1 MIARASQIATWT
13 GGRLIGA
20 DAPVAGVAQD
30 SRVLPPGGLFVALK
44 GERVDGH
51 DFVAGLDGHA
61 GAALVERVLDV
72 RTPQIVVPDSL
83 AALQALA
90 RAWLAALDLKLVA
103 LTGSNGKTTT
113 KELTASILRR
123 AGRTHATPGNYNNEI
138 GVPLTVLG
146 LDTDHRFAVIEM
158 GAGKPDDIQ
167 PLTVIA
173 PPDAAVVTNVG
184 PAHLERLGSLEGV
197 AATKGG
203 IYRGLKADGIAVL
216 NADEPFAASF
226 ERDIGARRV
235 LRFGIDTPS
244 EISASEVVLGSDTRF
259 RLSTPLG
266 TSQIL
271 LPLPGRHNVMNA
283 LAAAGLA
290 MAVGASLDA
299 ITAGLNQAHG
309 VSGRLKRIEWNGG
322 VLFDDSYNANPGSL
336 GAAIGTL
343 ALAPSPRWLVLGDMK
358 ELGPEGPAMH
368 RASGRQAHAAGI
380 DALFALGPLSAEAA
394 RGFGTGGE
402 AFDDLDALVAAFRSA
417 WRPGTTALIKGSRSS
432 RMERVLQALGVG
444 SGEH

>member
-1 MIARASQIATWT
+1 MIARASQIAAWT

-20 DAPVAGVAQD
+20 DATVAGVAQD

-51 DFVAGLDGHA
+51 DFVAGLDDHA
-61 GAALVERVLDV
+61 GAVLVERVLDV

-90 RAWLAALDLKLVA
+90 RAWLATLDLKLVA

-113 KELTASILRR
+113 KELTASILRQV
-123 AGRTHATPGNYNNEI
+123 GRTHATPGNYNNEI

-146 LDTDHRFAVIEM
+146 LGADHRFAVIEM

-167 PLTVIA
+167 PLTAIA

-184 PAHLERLGSLEGV
+184 PAHLERLGSLAGV

-203 IYRGLKADGIAVL
+203 IYRGLKAGGVAVL
-216 NADEPFAASF
+216 NADEPFATAF
-226 ERDIGARRV
+226 ERDIGARQT
-235 LRFGIDTPS
+235 LRFAIDAPAD
-244 EISASEVVLGSDTRF
+244 IRASDVVLGNDARF
-259 RLSTPLG
+259 LLTTPG
-266 TSQIL
+266 GSAPIA
-271 LPLPGRHNVMNA
+271 LPLPGRHNIMNA

-290 MAVGASLDA
+290 IALGVGIDA
-299 ITAGLNQAHG
+299 IAAGLTQAHG
-309 VSGRLKRIEWNGG
+309 VSGRLKRIDWNGG

-336 GAAIGTL
+336 GAAIDTL

-358 ELGPEGPAMH
+358 ELGEASAAMH
-368 RASGRQAHAAGI
+368 FACGAKARDAGI

-402 AFDDLDALVAAFRSA
+402 AFDDLDALVATFRSA

-432 RMERVLQALGVG
+432 RMERVLQTLGVDG
-444 SGEH
+444 GGH